1 MKRNIALFFIVIVSS
16 FVAVQ
21 PAFAEEHNFQ
31 DISQKIENVSQGL
44 AGQEAFDAVV
54 AQATDLIAQLH
65 VPGLAVGVIHGT
77 NAYAA
82 GIGVTN
88 VRTWLPEAKRQR
100 CTRLLLLSESRAK
113 RPAPPCAPLL
123 CGRRPV
129 VTKADSRATGC
140 ALILYVLANCL
151 RGGRRPGRL
160 PHRGAGAKCF

>member
-1 MKRNIALFFIVIVSS
+1 LATSLLTVSS
-16 FVAVQ
+16 
-21 PAFAEEHNFQ
+21 AFAQEHNFE
-31 DISQKIENVSQGL
+31 DISQKIKNVSQGL

-100 CTRLLLLSESRAK
+100 CTVHLQRNVLSKTPRRLGHRHRRCLGQSRK
-113 RPAPPCAPLL
+113 RPHA
-123 CGRRPV
+123 
-129 VTKADSRATGC
+129 
-140 ALILYVLANCL
+140 
-151 RGGRRPGRL
+151 
-160 PHRGAGAKCF
+160 AGWHPQR